1 MPSSKKHSALAP
13 DHVAYSDETH
23 HNTGRY
29 RGIGLITLSLANA
42 VHVNQ
47 QIELIIKGHRLAELK
62 WGELRS
68 AKSRHAASNL
78 IDYLLEKALDN
89 TLRIDVLTWDIEDSR
104 HKIPGRDD
112 IVNLRRMYYFIF
124 KNVLSRRWS
133 PKCCWKICVDENT
146 QEPWSHLG
154 ELEEILEWDTG
165 QIIGQL
171 TLHEICEVKSHQEP
185 LIQAADLFAGLGVY
199 SRRAYKKFSLWRSE
213 GMPTADRSVISNADE
228 ERFEV
233 LGHFYS
239 QCKKHKLGVSLN
251 QKGGLRTFNPAKPI
265 NFWWYEPQGGYD
277 KAPT

>member
-1 MPSSKKHSALAP
+1 VTVSKKRASVAP
-13 DHVAYSDETH
+13 DHVAYADETH
-23 HNTGRY
+23 HNIGRY
-29 RGIGLITLSLANA
+29 RGVGLITLSSVDGAR
-42 VHVNQ
+42 VNQ
-47 QIELIIKGHRLAELK
+47 DIERIIHGHRLTELK

-68 AKSRHAASNL
+68 AKSRHAANNL
-78 IDYLLEKALDN
+78 IDYLLEKAIEN
-89 TLRIDVLTWDIEDSR
+89 TLRVDVLSWDIEDSR

-124 KNVLSRRWS
+124 KNVLSRRW
-133 PKCCWKICVDENT
+133 PTDCIWKICVDENT

-154 ELEEILEWDTG
+154 DLEEILEWNTG
-165 QIIGQL
+165 QVIRQL
-171 TLHEICEVKSHQEP
+171 SLHEICEVKSHQEP
-185 LIQAADLFAGLGVY
+185 LIQAADLLAGLGVY
-199 SRRAYKKFSLWRSE
+199 SRRAYKKFALWRSDDISS
-213 GMPTADRSVISNADE
+213 GTQNLISNADE

-233 LGHFYS
+233 LGYFYS

>member
-1 MPSSKKHSALAP
+1 MIAKKKHSGLAP

-42 VHVNQ
+42 VQVNQ

-68 AKSRHAASNL
+68 AKSRQAASNL

-112 IVNLRRMYYFIF
+112 VVNLRRMYYFIF
-124 KNVLSRRWS
+124 KNVLLRRWS

-171 TLHEICEVKSHQEP
+171 TLHEISEVKSHQEP

-213 GMPTADRSVISNADE
+213 GMPTGDRSVISNADE